1 MAARKNP
8 LSELLSFGNPVV
20 FISFGGL
27 TGGGFLLGVER
38 CILVFNKWEDL
49 GVSRMVDL
57 AVSGGECLAALLDE
71 DGGVGFLVAAVLVR
85 LGD

>member
-1 MAARKNP
+1 
-8 LSELLSFGNPVV
+8 
-20 FISFGGL
+20 
-27 TGGGFLLGVER
+27 
-38 CILVFNKWEDL
+38 
-49 GVSRMVDL
+49 MVDL